1 MSLYRNESE
10 VLAPRDFD
18 KVGMSKD
25 LEIINS
31 LLESEAGH
39 KKQTWQ
45 PLEASKAAEVTSATS
60 ETTKDNLK
68 SIERYMLNLISL
80 ASHVTLE
87 ANESFELE
95 GRLGS
100 FDRVA
105 GIFRPGVSKEFMDRC
120 IAVFN
125 HWDGWAEVSS
135 WCQTEDTY
143 YEANGKPY
151 RTTTDYSSNPPAIS
165 HMIKE
170 KVATADFVSQT
181 TQGAQVNDLYDLRVC
196 LSKEKMVPA
205 PAVNVVMPSRVRVKI
220 RKSFAYK
227 PEGCDEAHWRFDFTM
242 AWQGKDIVEADRKQ
256 AEADDTTYEVEVE
269 CTNPHIYLV
278 AASVTASYL
287 AASIILKVKNDL
299 LRWGS
304 WRPSSFQSSTRAKHT
319 LSPLSL
325 DIFFR
330 IVQTKTYVDV

>member
-1 MSLYRNESE
+1 MSLC
-10 VLAPRDFD
+10 
-18 KVGMSKD
+18 D
-25 LEIINS
+25 LDIINS
-31 LLESEAGH
+31 LLENEVDH
-39 KKQTWQ
+39 KKQTWK
-45 PLEASKAAEVTSATS
+45 PLAAAKAVEVTSASS

-68 SIERYMLNLISL
+68 SIERYMINLISL
-80 ASHVTLE
+80 ASHVPLD
-87 ANESFELE
+87 ANETFELE

-100 FDRVA
+100 FDRVC
-105 GIFRPGVSKEFMDRC
+105 GMFRPGVSKEFMDRC

-125 HWDGWAEVSS
+125 HWDGWAEVTS
-135 WCQTEDTY
+135 WAQTEDTY

-151 RTTTDYSSNPPAIS
+151 RTTTDYGSNPPSIC
-165 HMIKE
+165 HIIKE
-170 KVATADFVSQT
+170 KMAIADFVSQT

-196 LSKEKMVPA
+196 LSKERQVPA
-205 PAVNVVMPSRVRVKI
+205 PAVNVVMPSRVRIKI

-227 PEGCDEAHWRFDFTM
+227 PEGCDKPHWKFDFTM

-256 AEADDTTYEVEVE
+256 AEADETTYEVELE
-269 CTNPHIYLV
+269 CTNPHLYLV

-287 AASIILKVKNDL
+287 AASLILKVKNDL

-304 WRPSSFQSSTRAKHT
+304 WRPSFTKPKHT